1 MFIHPQEQYL
11 TYRGLSIHFNI
22 FQWPNEQM
30 DIFFSHVSLWGILH
44 KDKHIEAN
52 NYLQTS
58 SEDARGSDYSWPPP
72 LPHL

>member
-30 DIFFSHVSLWGILH
+30 DIFFPMWAYEESYI
-44 KDKHIEAN
+44 KIN
-52 NYLQTS
+52 T
-58 SEDARGSDYSWPPP
+58 
-72 LPHL
+72 